1 MGTIYIYTQIIFVKI
16 QKIQKTWNFNWTQN
30 TVKNYLPR
38 KKNQW
43 NQQWISLEHRWSLEK
58 SSQSNKRRNVKQFLV
73 FDFHVGKLFFG
84 KENWINIL

>member
-1 MGTIYIYTQIIFVKI
+1 MGTIYIYTQTIFVKI
-16 QKIQKTWNFNWTQN
+16 QKFKKHETLIELKIQRKIICQE
-30 TVKNYLPR
+30 

-58 SSQSNKRRNVKQFLV
+58 SSQSNKRRNVKQFSV